1 MKPRLEHANSGPL
14 SLWERVRVRAACT
27 WKALTPCSSP
37 KGRGEPHGMKPR
49 RRRRADRAGYALV
62 LFIMMFFGLMGLAAL
77 VIDMGFARLAQR
89 QMQTAVDS
97 AALEGLRWR
106 DAQLQDFPQGWQQ
119 DADFQTQVMSLWHV
133 QSRYCPS
140 LGCKQRGCQPV
151 HRLRGPEYRGNGVL
165 RRRAGRDVQRWDR
178 SPSGHGCVPGDA
190 AGSSAG
196 LPANACGRDY
206 RRARVKYRQ
215 RPGGRHGGGDL
226 QPKLSLRPTKPCA
239 LGRRGR

>member
-97 AALEGLRWR
+97 AALEGLRSR

-119 DADFQTQVMSLWHV
+119 DADFQTQVMSSGTFNPDIARRWAASNAV
-133 QSRYCPS
+133 AS
-140 LGCKQRGCQPV
+140 LFTDYVDPNTGGTVSYGAGPVVTFSGGIDPPADMAASQVMQPGAPPV
-151 HRLRGPEYRGNGVL
+151 YQPT
-165 RRRAGRDVQRWDR
+165 RADGIT
-178 SPSGHGCVPGDA
+178 
-190 AGSSAG
+190 AG
-196 LPANACGRDY
+196 LELNTGNA
-206 RRARVKYRQ
+206 
-215 RPGGRHGGGDL
+215 PEGDMVAGTCSQNL
-226 QPKLSLRPTKPCA
+226 AYDQQSPA